1 MKRLSHCLVSLS
13 PRCAVDLQTDSGD
26 NDIAFSFYFYAQF
39 EDDSGD
45 YVICNTRQ
53 EGKWVLRRGFVRCP
67 SRGGSKFELCLQV
80 ESSEFKVSW
89 NSPLSSLQLPVP
101 QLNQTQGAAFN

>member
-1 MKRLSHCLVSLS
+1 MKRLSWVMYCLVSLS

-26 NDIAFSFYFYAQF
+26 NDIAFSFYAQF

-53 EGKWVLRRGFVRCP
+53 EGKWGTEERICEMPFQRR
-67 SRGGSKFELCLQV
+67 E
-80 ESSEFKVSW
+80 
-89 NSPLSSLQLPVP
+89 
-101 QLNQTQGAAFN
+101 